1 SSDDPNYPNSII
13 EGTRTDGSFSR
24 ETDSNGTTTF
34 ASDSEHEPLRIRR
47 ASDGLLFAYEKVRGT
62 TLFGIYRGSGSPEG
76 IVTAPQGSMYIDY
89 NGDWYQKKT
98 GTGNTG
104 WVLK

>member
-1 SSDDPNYPNSII
+1 MEVFPGKQIQTAPLHLH
-13 EGTRTDGSFSR
+13 RTQS
-24 ETDSNGTTTF
+24 TK
-34 ASDSEHEPLRIRR
+34 PLRIRR

-76 IVTAPQGSMYIDY
+76 VVTAPQGSMYIDY

-104 WVLK
+104 WILK

>member
-1 SSDDPNYPNSII
+1 
-13 EGTRTDGSFSR
+13 
-24 ETDSNGTTTF
+24 
-34 ASDSEHEPLRIRR
+34 EPLRIRR

-76 IVTAPQGSMYIDY
+76 VVTAPQGSMYIDY